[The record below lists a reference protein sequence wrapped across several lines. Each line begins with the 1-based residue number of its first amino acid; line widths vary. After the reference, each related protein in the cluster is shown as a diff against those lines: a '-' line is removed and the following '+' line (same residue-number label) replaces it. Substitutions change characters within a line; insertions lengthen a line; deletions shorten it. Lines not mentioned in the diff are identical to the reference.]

1 MGSFSYSDIL
11 QLITW
16 FLLVAEFILAFYI
29 LLLNPRHTANRHVGA
44 LLFLFALNT
53 LSTGLL
59 LGAREVSEVG
69 LALSAATTP
78 VLQPTLFLVSVVL
91 LKPTWMGRR
100 WRSLWWLV
108 YGLVLLPVVLT
119 LVDLGLSTRLW
130 YTGLGPEAYTGGFV
144 SLSDMANGLLAP
156 LVRILNIYL
165 MGLVPIGFLL
175 YVALV
180 DKEATRMTRR
190 MAWLLLG
197 AQIATVVL
205 QFIVSDLVGADVA
218 AIASGG
224 IFVLAYAYAGFQQ
237 MVSQRRGQWG
247 RLQPRL
253 TAVSLAI
260 TVPLLIAMLVIVS
273 TQIQA
278 TIEENSEEQLEAA
291 NQALAGNV
299 EVWLDLNLRS
309 LQQLVSLPDIISM
322 EAEKQKPIVEAMAIA
337 FPHMYLVSTTDLDGI
352 NVARND
358 DVAPKD
364 YSDRPWY
371 LGARAGALLTFQSL
385 IGRTSGE
392 PALVASMPI
401 RNKFREIVGVGM
413 FASDLT
419 DIAEEVLVSKV
430 GETGFAYVV
439 DANNEVLAHPD
450 PAYSA
455 ELRDLT
461 ASPPIVALRHGER
474 GLIEFDDEGQ
484 RWRAYVDELEH
495 GWGVVVQQPESE
507 LLADLPVL
515 WLTSGVVAAGGIVLL
530 VALSWLTIRQ
540 MLLPIDTLTETATA
554 IAAGDLT
561 HVVPV
566 ESEDEIG
573 ILARAFNRMTE
584 QLRGFIGGLE
594 QQVADRTRDLEH
606 RSAYLEATAK
616 VGRAAASILDPDA
629 LIQEV
634 VDLIR
639 ESFGLYYVGLF
650 LVDEAGEWAVLQA
663 GTGEAGR
670 AMLDRG
676 HRIRVGEGMIG
687 WSIAQ
692 AQPRVAME
700 IGEDAVRLATL
711 ELPGTRSEGA
721 LPLQSR
727 GRVLGALTVQHME
740 AGAFDPETMAVL
752 QTMADQVAV
761 ALDNAHLFAESQEA
775 LEATRRAYGESSH
788 RAWTDLLG
796 ARPDW
801 GYRYTHQTI
810 AQADGDWQPE
820 MLQAEQSGQTV
831 QGDGDERSTLAIPLK
846 VRDEVVGVLSFRKD
860 TARGAQAAPDA
871 APAEWTSEE
880 TALLE
885 AFAAQLE
892 QALESAQLFQATQ
905 RSAARDR
912 LLGEIAT
919 RMRETLDIETVLR
932 TTVHQVRQA
941 LDLPEVVIRLMAPP
955 ADPSREPGNGG

>member
-1 MGSFSYSDIL
+1 MGSFSPSDTL

-16 FLLVAEFILAFYI
+16 FLLVAEFILALYI
-29 LLLNPRHTANRHVGA
+29 LLLNPRHSANRHVSA
-44 LLFLFALNT
+44 LLFLFAMNT

-59 LGAREVSEVG
+59 LSAREVSEVG
-69 LALSAATTP
+69 MALSAATTP
-78 VLQPTLFLVSVVL
+78 ALQPGLFLVSVVL
-91 LKPTWMGRR
+91 LKPIWMERR
-100 WRSLWWLV
+100 WRPLWWLV
-108 YGLVLLPVVLT
+108 YGLSLLPIILT
-119 LVDLGLSTRLW
+119 LVDLGLGTRLW
-130 YTGLGPEAYTGGFV
+130 YTGVGPEAYAGGFA

-165 MGLVPIGFLL
+165 MGLVPIVFLL
-175 YVALV
+175 YFALV
-180 DKEATRMTRR
+180 DKEATRMNRR
-190 MAWLLLG
+190 LAWLLLG
-197 AQIATVVL
+197 TQIATVAL
-205 QFIVSDLVGADVA
+205 QFVGRDLVGAEVA

-260 TVPLLIAMLVIVS
+260 TVPLLITVLVIVS
-273 TQIQA
+273 TEIQA
-278 TIEENSEEQLEAA
+278 TIEENSEKQLEIA
-291 NQALAGNV
+291 NRALAGNV

-322 EAEKQKPIVEAMAIA
+322 EAEKQKPILEAMATA

-364 YSDRPWY
+364 YSDRPWFR
-371 LGARAGALLTFQSL
+371 GARAGAPLTFQSL

-401 RNKFREIVGVGM
+401 RDQSGQIVGVGM

-439 DANNEVLAHPD
+439 DAKNEVLAHPD
-450 PAYSA
+450 PVYSA

-461 ASPPIVALRHGER
+461 SSPPVVALRYGNR
-474 GLIEFDDEGQ
+474 GLIQFDDEGQ
-484 RWRAYVDELEH
+484 RWRAYVDELDH
-495 GWGVVVQQPESE
+495 GWGVVVQQPEAE

-540 MLLPIDTLTETATA
+540 MLLPIGTLTETATS

-561 HVVPV
+561 RVAPV

-573 ILARAFNRMTE
+573 LLAGAFNRMTV
-584 QLRGFIGGLE
+584 QLRDLIGGLE

-606 RSAYLEATAK
+606 RSAYLEATAE

-634 VDLIR
+634 VELIR
-639 ESFGLYYVGLF
+639 ERFGLYYVGLF
-650 LVDEAGEWAVLQA
+650 LVDEASEWAVLQA

-670 AMLDRG
+670 TMLARG

-687 WSIAQ
+687 WSVARG
-692 AQPRVAME
+692 QPRVALE
-700 IGEDAVRLATL
+700 AGEDAVRLATA
-711 ELPGTRSEGA
+711 ELPGTRSEAA

-727 GRVLGALTVQHME
+727 GRVLGALTVQHTG

-775 LEATRRAYGESSH
+775 LETSRRAYGEMSH
-788 RAWTDLLG
+788 SAWTDLLR

-801 GYRYTHQTI
+801 GYRYAHQTV
-810 AQADGDWQPE
+810 ARAEGDWQPE
-820 MLQAEQSGQTV
+820 MLHAEQSGQIV
-831 QGDGDERSTLAIPLK
+831 QGDGDKRSTLAIPLK

-860 TARGAQAAPDA
+860 APRGTQA

-880 TALLE
+880 TAVLE

-905 RSAARDR
+905 RRAARDR

-955 ADPSREPGNGG
+955 ADPSREPNNGG